1 MGRVLVILIAVFLL
15 LTVLRNVMRNYQHK
29 RYPLS
34 EKKGNPNLKKRKD
47 SDDDDNIADAKFEEI
62 K

>member
-15 LTVLRNVMRNYQHK
+15 LTVLRNVIRNYQQK
-29 RYPLS
+29 RYPQS
-34 EKKGNPNLKKRKD
+34 DKKSNPNLKKKKD

>member
-15 LTVLRNVMRNYQHK
+15 LTVFRNIIRNIQQ
-29 RYPLS
+29 RNNPPAD
-34 EKKGNPNLKKRKD
+34 KKANPNLKQKKK
-47 SDDDDNIADAKFEEI
+47 SDDDDNIVDAKFEEI